1 MYIPKDFNVT
11 DFEKIKQFIQTCT
24 LGTIFAYD
32 EQGSQKISQICPLPL
47 IWQDDGS
54 EFGVLI
60 GHVAKVNPIY
70 KIFSTIANATTWQ
83 VQFLDNGQYIS
94 PNWYPSKALTHK
106 EVPTWNYQAVQFT
119 VMPTW
124 VLERDG
130 VAQII
135 SDMTDFFEAK
145 MQTFDP
151 THQPWSL
158 TDAPSE
164 YVDAMCRAIVGI
176 KMPIVSI
183 EAKFKLSQN
192 KSAEN
197 QQGVIDSLYKIGNSQ
212 ALAMVELIENLGN
225 S

>member
-1 MYIPKDFNVT
+1 MYIPKDFNQT
-11 DFEKIKQFIQTCT
+11 DFAKIKQFIQTCT

-32 EQGSQKISQICPLPL
+32 EKNPQICPVPL

-54 EFGVLI
+54 EFGVLV
-60 GHVAKVNPIY
+60 GHVAKVNPICQL
-70 KIFSTIANATTWQ
+70 STTATADTWQ
-83 VQFLDNGQYIS
+83 VQFIDNGQYIS

-106 EVPTWNYQAVQFT
+106 EVPTWNYQAVQFNVT
-119 VMPTW
+119 PTW
-124 VLERDG
+124 VSERDG

-135 SDMTDFFEAK
+135 SDMTDFFEQK

-151 THQPWSL
+151 THQAWQLS
-158 TDAPSE
+158 DAPSE

-176 KMPIVSI
+176 KMSIVSV

-197 QQGVIDSLYKIGNSQ
+197 QQAVINGLYKIATPQ
-212 ALAMVELIENLGN
+212 ALAMADLIENLTK
-225 S
+225 